1 MDRSIMEK
9 AKNTKEENLKSKE
22 SENCL
27 HIQKYLEIIPKISH
41 VVEGKW
47 PGLIEPLIF
56 YWVNNGWDTL
66 ISIPRYSDSVSWWSQ
81 NNKKM
86 AVPP

>member
-27 HIQKYLEIIPKISH
+27 HIQKYLEIIPK
-41 VVEGKW
+41 
-47 PGLIEPLIF
+47 
-56 YWVNNGWDTL
+56 N
-66 ISIPRYSDSVSWWSQ
+66 IPCCRG
-81 NNKKM
+81 KM
-86 AVPP
+86 AWSHRAFDILLGE